1 MENRHRLT
9 HQGTA
14 HGEMDA
20 STEKGYSAA
29 WVAEKVLEAVQN
41 GQQEVLLFLF
51 TSLEAMFQLFFGH
64 VNPPRKFFS
73 QVVLAP
79 LHHRLAIL
87 LRAILPSLYFYLMS
101 RRAKAVGQFDCFL

>member
-9 HQGTA
+9 QQGTA

-64 VNPPRKFFS
+64 VNPPFQGSFS
-73 QVVLAP
+73 
-79 LHHRLAIL
+79 
-87 LRAILPSLYFYLMS
+87 LRWCWLPYTT
-101 RRAKAVGQFDCFL
+101 G